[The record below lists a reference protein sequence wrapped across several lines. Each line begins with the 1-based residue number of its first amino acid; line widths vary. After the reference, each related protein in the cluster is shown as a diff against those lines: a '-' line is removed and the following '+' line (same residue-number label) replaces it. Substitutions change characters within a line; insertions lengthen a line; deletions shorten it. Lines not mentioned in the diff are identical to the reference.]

1 MSMSNPFAGLGG
13 HQEPYVADKEVA
25 KVAASALTIADAAR
39 AFAITDDVTNAK
51 ALDMLAGA
59 AGAVKQAEALRHK
72 FVDPLNDQVKVINE
86 YFRLMAAPAAEAD
99 RILRDKT
106 SAYRTQVRIEAE
118 AERARLE
125 RLAAKKQA
133 KAEEVAAALG
143 LAAPEP
149 SFVPAVILPAAK
161 TVITQGGSKTTFRT
175 VHNFVI
181 EDEKKIPRGYWMV
194 DPKALGAAVRA
205 GVNPIP
211 GVRIWD
217 TEEPVVR

>member
-72 FVDPLNDQVKVINE
+72 FVDPLNDQVKVING
-86 YFRLMAAPAAEAD
+86 YFKMMQAPAQEAD
-99 RILRDKT
+99 EILRKKT
-106 SAYRTQVRIEAE
+106 SEYRAKTIAAARAEEA
-118 AERARLE
+118 
-125 RLAAKKQA
+125 RLAALAARRQV
-133 KAEEVAAALG
+133 KAVEVAAALG
-143 LAAPEP
+143 VDPPAPVLPVPTIAAP
-149 SFVPAVILPAAK
+149 AK
-161 TVITQGGSKTTFRT
+161 TIVTGGSQTTFRK
-175 VHNFVI
+175 VHHFEITNRDLVPDGYWI
-181 EDEKKIPRGYWMV
+181 IDEKS
-194 DPKALGAAVRA
+194 LGAAVRA

-211 GVRIWD
+211 GVHIWD